1 MTQPRKQP
9 ARSYNYVTLPPVIL
23 NLDRPDHRALLK
35 RLVRQ
40 GYYHPRRK
48 RKTVGYG
55 RLIRQLLARHLGV
68 PLRSRQS
75 QVENDP
81 SSATDDLAA
90 GYACA
95 DWSDPERS

>member
-1 MTQPRKQP
+1 MSQQKKTFSRQ
-9 ARSYNYVTLPPVIL
+9 YNYVALPPVIL

-35 RLVRQ
+35 SLVEH

-48 RKTVGYG
+48 RKTAGYG

-68 PLRSRQS
+68 SFLQS

-81 SSATDDLAA
+81 SSVTDDLAA
-90 GYACA
+90 AYACA
-95 DWSDPERS
+95 NWRDLEHS